1 MRCNTTETQQPEITS
16 TTTMYQ
22 GGLSCHFR
30 LGTGGRREWQQRPT
44 NYRYL
49 IIYIYKVFFFLHFYF
64 LSFLYFVCCVVFGR
78 MKLSER
84 KGNQRE
90 KNNFVKSKD
99 GYV

>member
-1 MRCNTTETQQPEITS
+1 MRYNTTETQQPEITS

-22 GGLSCHFR
+22 GGLSYHFR
-30 LGTGGRREWQQRPT
+30 SGTGGRREWSGR
-44 NYRYL
+44 R
-49 IIYIYKVFFFLHFYF
+49 IIDILLYTFTKYFFFP
-64 LSFLYFVCCVVFGR
+64 SFLYFVCCVVFGR

-90 KNNFVKSKD
+90 KKNFVKTRD